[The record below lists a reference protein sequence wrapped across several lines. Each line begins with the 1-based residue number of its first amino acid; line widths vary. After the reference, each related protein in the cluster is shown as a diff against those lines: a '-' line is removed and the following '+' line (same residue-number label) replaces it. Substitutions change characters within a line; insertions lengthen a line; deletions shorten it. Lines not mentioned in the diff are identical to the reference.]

1 MSNEKHDAE
10 TAADEVLHE
19 VEEAETDLD
28 DAEGYEEEGEAGDAL
43 SPSGEAQESIH
54 KQRRSGGH

>member
-1 MSNEKHDAE
+1 MSNEKHESE
-10 TAADEVLHE
+10 TAADEVLRE
-19 VEEAETDLD
+19 VEEAETDVD
-28 DAEGYEEEGEAGDAL
+28 DAEDDENEGEAADAL